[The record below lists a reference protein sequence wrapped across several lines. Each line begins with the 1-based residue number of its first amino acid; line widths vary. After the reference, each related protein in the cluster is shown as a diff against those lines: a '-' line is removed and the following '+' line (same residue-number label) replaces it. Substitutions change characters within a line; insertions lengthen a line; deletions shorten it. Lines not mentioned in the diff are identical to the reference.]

1 MIIDFTFTRT
11 FSTHNAKMTT
21 HEKIYHELVHSMTEN
36 TIYITSN
43 KNQGSVPWTK
53 KLGTMH
59 LGDLGV
65 GRESFTVQNVHESV
79 LSVGLSV

>member
-1 MIIDFTFTRT
+1 VDQEAEHNTLDFFLDLQERQEQSKETYK
-11 FSTHNAKMTT
+11 SQN
-21 HEKIYHELVHSMTEN
+21 
-36 TIYITSN
+36 
-43 KNQGSVPWTK
+43 
-53 KLGTMH
+53 